1 MTAVEIELDVPEG
14 VQVRGYERIE
24 DGHVF
29 EVSWP
34 LPETFTCEHCRRSEP
49 ARVQYGAKVHVI
61 RDLDLWGQPSFF
73 VYQPPFHC
81 CRRCNHRQWL
91 LPPFKRKH
99 VTCTYRFEQ
108 EVLRRLIGSTEE
120 EVARRLGISAEMVG
134 TIVRH
139 QLQDEQTIDPQRRIT
154 DVGLDEIS
162 LKKRHKL
169 YATVLT
175 DLTDPQH
182 PRVLAVAAGKD
193 QKAAEQC
200 LERLSPEQRRQVQ
213 THRTDMSPA
222 FAAACRAKLPCS
234 QQVIDRF
241 HVAKKLGEAA
251 DRVRKKDPRLQGAAF
266 SPTTQGVPVLSV
278 GVPHAPGE
286 LDGSASEGLAGLV
299 REAARSE
306 VRVPN
311 AMGRDPG
318 VRYGAKSPGGP
329 AAAGRVPSD
338 RG

>member
-1 MTAVEIELDVPEG
+1 MATVEIELDVPEG
-14 VQVRGYERIE
+14 VTVRGYERIE
-24 DGHVF
+24 EGHAF

-34 LPETFTCEHCRRSEP
+34 LPESCLCDRCGRSQP
-49 ARVQYGAKVHVI
+49 TRVRYGAKMHVI
-61 RDLDLWGQPSFF
+61 RDLDLWGQPSYF
-73 VYQPPFHC
+73 VYQPPYHA
-81 CRRCNHRQWL
+81 CRSCNQRQWL

-120 EVARRLGISAEMVG
+120 EVARRLGISAEMVA
-134 TIVRH
+134 TVVRH
-139 QLQDEQTIDPQRRIT
+139 QLQEEQRIDPQRTIT

-182 PRVLAVAAGKD
+182 PKVLAVAAGKD

-200 LERLSPEQRRQVQ
+200 LERLSPEQREQVQ

-222 FAAACRAKLPCS
+222 LAAACRAKLPHS

-251 DRVRKKDPRLQGAAF
+251 DRVRKKDPRVQGAAF
-266 SPTTQGVPVLSV
+266 SPRAEGVPVLPLGLSHAAGEPDPGAGG
-278 GVPHAPGE
+278 GV
-286 LDGSASEGLAGLV
+286 
-299 REAARSE
+299 ARS
-306 VRVPN
+306 V
-311 AMGRDPG
+311 
-318 VRYGAKSPGGP
+318 
-329 AAAGRVPSD
+329 
-338 RG
+338 

>member
-1 MTAVEIELDVPEG
+1 MAAVEIELDVPEG

-24 DGHVF
+24 DGHAF

-49 ARVQYGAKVHVI
+49 TRVQYGAKVHVI

-73 VYQPPFHC
+73 VYQPPYHC
-81 CRRCNHRQWL
+81 CRRCNRRQWL

-99 VTCTYRFEQ
+99 VTCTFRFEQ
-108 EVLRRLIGSTEE
+108 EVLRRLIGSSEE

-134 TIVRH
+134 TVVRH
-139 QLQDEQTIDPQRRIT
+139 QLQDEQTIDPQRTIT

-175 DLTDPQH
+175 DLTDPKH

-193 QKAAEQC
+193 QQAAEQC

-222 FAAACRAKLPCS
+222 FAAACRAKLPGS

-251 DRVRKKDPRLQGAAF
+251 DRVRKKDACVQGAAY
-266 SPTTQGVPVLSV
+266 SPAAEGIPVLSV
-278 GVPHAPGE
+278 GLPHATGE
-286 LDGSASEGLAGLV
+286 PDRGAVAGLTDLV
-299 REAARSE
+299 PEAARGE
-306 VRVPN
+306 VRVPD
-311 AMGRDPG
+311 ALGRDAG
-318 VRYGAKSPGGP
+318 VRHGAKPPGSR
-329 AAAGRVPSD
+329 AEAGGVPSD

>member
-1 MTAVEIELDVPEG
+1 
-14 VQVRGYERIE
+14 VRGYERVE
-24 DGHVF
+24 EGHVF

-34 LPETFTCEHCRRSEP
+34 LPETLACDRCGRSQP
-49 ARVQYGAKVHVI
+49 THVQYGAKIHVI

-73 VYQPPFHC
+73 VYQPPYHA
-81 CRRCNHRQWL
+81 CRFCNHRQWL

-120 EVARRLGISAEMVG
+120 EVARRLGISAEMVA

-139 QLQDEQTIDPQRRIT
+139 QLQEEQQIDPQRTIT

-175 DLTDPQH
+175 DLTDPKR
-182 PRVLAVAAGKD
+182 PRVLAVATGKD

-200 LERLSPEQRRQVQ
+200 LDRLTPQQREQVK

-222 FAAACRAKLPCS
+222 FAAACTAKLPHS

-266 SPTTQGVPVLSV
+266 ASGAEGVPVLSV
-278 GVPHAPGE
+278 GLSHAAGE
-286 LDGSASEGLAGLV
+286 ADGGASG
-299 REAARSE
+299 RAARS
-306 VRVPN
+306 V
-311 AMGRDPG
+311 
-318 VRYGAKSPGGP
+318 
-329 AAAGRVPSD
+329 
-338 RG
+338 